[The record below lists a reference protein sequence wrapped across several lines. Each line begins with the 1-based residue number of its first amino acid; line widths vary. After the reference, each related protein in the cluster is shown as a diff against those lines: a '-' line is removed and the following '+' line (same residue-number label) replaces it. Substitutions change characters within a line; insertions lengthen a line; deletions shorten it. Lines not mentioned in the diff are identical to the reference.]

1 MRTDSKPRRVQL
13 RMVLAACVTAVAL
26 PACAGSSV
34 MVGGPGV
41 GIGFPTRRAE
51 VFGDTV
57 ADRLYFGRNIPG
69 GGTVGDSAFASF
81 VDQVVTPRF
90 PAGLT
95 ILRADGQWRGEN
107 GQVEREQS
115 IVIEIVHP
123 TGPAAEADLREIAE
137 EYKRRFRQE
146 AVLRVTVPAHTRMY
160 E

>member
-1 MRTDSKPRRVQL
+1 
-13 RMVLAACVTAVAL
+13 VAL
-26 PACAGSSV
+26 AACAGSSV

-57 ADRLYFGRNIPG
+57 ADRLYLGRNIPG
-69 GGTVGDSAFASF
+69 GGTVGDSALAAF

-95 ILRADGQWRGEN
+95 ILRGDGQWRGAN
-107 GQVEREQS
+107 GQVEREAS
-115 IVIEIVHP
+115 VVIEIVHP
-123 TGPAAEADLREIAE
+123 AGPAAEADLREIAD

-146 AVLRVTVPAHTRMY
+146 AVLRLTVPAHVRIY
-160 E
+160 EE